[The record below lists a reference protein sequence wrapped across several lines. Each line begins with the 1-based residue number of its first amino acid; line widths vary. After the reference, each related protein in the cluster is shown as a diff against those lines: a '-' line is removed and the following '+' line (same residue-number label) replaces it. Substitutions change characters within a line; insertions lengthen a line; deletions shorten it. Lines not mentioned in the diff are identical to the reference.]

1 MWATVVAFIGGT
13 LPIIGVRLPGG
24 IISGLLW
31 LFIADPILMTVGYW
45 ISMIV
50 IIPIQLVISWLG
62 D

>member
-1 MWATVVAFIGGT
+1 V
-13 LPIIGVRLPGG
+13 VRLPGG